1 MFMIWDSSHENLQLF
16 DWVSN
21 TASYGFISLYVNPP
35 SYSYDRAFFLNLTF
49 KIQGQSHSSRSHN
62 RNNILST
69 HIPLVPCQSALPFPR
84 YSIFK
89 IWPWKSKVKV
99 IAQGHKVGITPY
111 QLISLLF
118 HVDRPCHSWDTAIS
132 KFDVENSRSRS
143 WVRSKLKVIT
153 WVLHSVDSHPFR
165 FMWIG
170 HPFLSYD
177 FFKIWPWKSRVK
189 VMGEVIV
196 QNHKVGLTSYRL
208 TSLSFHVNLASHCWV
223 KTFQNLTLKFKGQG
237 HGWGHS
243 SKSQCG
249 SNILSTHIPFVPCQ
263 SALPF
268 LTYSIIKI
276 WPSKSRVK
284 VMGEVTIQS
293 HNEGLTSYRLTSLLF
308 HVNRPS
314 HSWVMTFFKIWPWN
328 SKVKVMGEVTVQS
341 HNVGLTS
348 YRFTSLLFHVNW
360 PSHSWNTASS
370 QFDLENQGSRS
381 YDPDVAQLQ
390 V

>member
-1 MFMIWDSSHENLQLF
+1 M
-16 DWVSN
+16 
-21 TASYGFISLYVNPP
+21 
-35 SYSYDRAFFLNLTF
+35 TF
-49 KIQGQSHSSRSHN
+49 KIQCLSHSSKSHN

-111 QLISLLF
+111 RLTSLLL

-165 FMWIG
+165 SMSIG
-170 HPFLSYD
+170 HPVPEL
-177 FFKIWPWKSRVK
+177 
-189 VMGEVIV
+189 
-196 QNHKVGLTSYRL
+196 RL
-208 TSLSFHVNLASHCWV
+208 
-223 KTFQNLTLKFKGQG
+223 FQNLTLKFKGQG
-237 HGWGHS
+237 HAWGHS

-268 LTYSIIKI
+268 LTYGIFKI
-276 WPSKSRVK
+276 WPWKSRVK

-293 HNEGLTSYRLTSLLF
+293 HNVGLTSYRLVSLLF
-308 HVNRPS
+308 HVNLPS
-314 HSWVMTFFKIWPWN
+314 HSWVMTFFKIWRWN

-348 YRFTSLLFHVNW
+348 YRLTSFLFHVNW

-370 QFDLENQGSRS
+370 KFDLENQGSRS
-381 YDPDVAQLQ
+381 NDPDVAQLQ